1 MSIYTQNQSK
11 DKITSVNGYWINTVS
26 CFNDN
31 TDEKGVVIQLTGLES
46 MWYNHEENVNHP
58 EGSDYPVNINVPFM
72 KLMRQRIVDSI
83 LHRTGIDIRTFDNVI
98 HASISPGRNPDGSII
113 EDSYSAKIIRN
124 QQPETEQQGVFSEYA
139 LEGLLQQ

>member
-58 EGSDYPVNINVPFM
+58 EGSDYPVSINVPFM

-98 HASISPGRNPDGSII
+98 HASTSPGRNPDGTII
-113 EDSYSAKIIRN
+113 EDVYSKRVIRN
-124 QQPETEQQGVFSEYA
+124 EQPQDGVFSEYA
-139 LEGLLQQ
+139 LEGLENC